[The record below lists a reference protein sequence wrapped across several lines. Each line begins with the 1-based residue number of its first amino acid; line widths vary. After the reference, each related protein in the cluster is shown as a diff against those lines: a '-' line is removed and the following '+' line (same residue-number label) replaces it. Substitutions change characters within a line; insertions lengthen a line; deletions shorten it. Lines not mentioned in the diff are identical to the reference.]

1 MPEFEVNL
9 GGEHWVGR
17 VDALYR
23 DIRLVI
29 ELDSRR
35 HHSSLLAQEADAV
48 RDAELVRAGW
58 RVIRIRYDTLVN
70 DPDYV
75 IRLLRDLL
83 QPAAV

>member
-1 MPEFEVNL
+1 MPEFEVNV
-9 GGEHWVGR
+9 GGEHWIGR
-17 VDALYR
+17 VDAVYR

-58 RVIRIRYDTLVN
+58 RVIRIRYERLVN
-70 DPDYV
+70 DPQGV
-75 IRLLRDLL
+75 VELLRDLL
-83 QPAAV
+83 SA